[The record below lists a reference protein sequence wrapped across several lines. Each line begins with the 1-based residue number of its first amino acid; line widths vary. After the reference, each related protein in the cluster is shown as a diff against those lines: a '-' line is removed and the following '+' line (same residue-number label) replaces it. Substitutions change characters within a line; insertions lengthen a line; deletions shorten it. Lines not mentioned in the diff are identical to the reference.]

1 MVPLMLG
8 NSPLKT
14 RKGPQDPKLL
24 ATSLGHPRGDISFGY
39 HGATNLVK
47 SFSYGPEEGPCR
59 ELGTAWPSEFVK
71 AFPENSKAT
80 KVCSKPCSDKICLH
94 IQQYDKMSAM
104 SHGNAAAAMLVIGCF
119 TEYILRFHIYVLP

>member
-8 NSPLKT
+8 NSRLKA

-71 AFPENSKAT
+71 AFPRTPRQLKYVPSPVLT
-80 KVCSKPCSDKICLH
+80 KYVSTFSNMTRCQPCRMEMLPQQCSS
-94 IQQYDKMSAM
+94 SAALL
-104 SHGNAAAAMLVIGCF
+104 N
-119 TEYILRFHIYVLP
+119 T